1 MTDKL
6 FSCSEEKYLGNGFW
20 TKSFDEINGR
30 FTVKG
35 KYRVKSSNGYEIE
48 FDNMIVNGGLTNLAA
63 LLAGSGHTVG
73 YLALGN
79 DSSDVST
86 TDSALGNEIFR
97 TAVTAIAPSGYSCNS
112 TFNVLNTEAVGTIE
126 EIGIY
131 AGGSDAPNSGTLIS
145 RALWHYEKSDS
156 EDLYITRIDTIGRA

>member
-1 MTDKL
+1 MTK
-6 FSCSEEKYLGNGFW
+6 ENWNILG
-20 TKSFDEINGR
+20 EYHI
-30 FTVKG
+30 
-35 KYRVKSSNGYEIE
+35 KSSNGKQWVVK
-48 FDNMIVNGGLTNLAA
+48 NLIVNGGLENMGA